1 MLLEEGFVEGEDAL
15 DFDAEGDLKSG
26 IDHLD
31 GGLCGCKN
39 ALLRCWYRSWASGD
53 DVCRHPE
60 TLSASLKYE
69 CNLRRERA

>member
-31 GGLCGCKN
+31 GVCVD
-39 ALLRCWYRSWASGD
+39 ARMRC
-53 DVCRHPE
+53 
-60 TLSASLKYE
+60 
-69 CNLRRERA
+69 